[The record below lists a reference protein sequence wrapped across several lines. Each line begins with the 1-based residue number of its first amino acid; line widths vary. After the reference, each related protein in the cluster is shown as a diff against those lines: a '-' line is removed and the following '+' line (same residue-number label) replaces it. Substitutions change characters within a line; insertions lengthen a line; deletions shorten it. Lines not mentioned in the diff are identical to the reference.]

1 MSNLLIKGPQGQVIA
16 APRGWTT
23 ATVVDDEPVISINL
37 AALRPGWTVVTD
49 EPPAAAPVS
58 PPAPVV
64 DDIAPTITIEHDGAP
79 VEGH

>member
-1 MSNLLIKGPQGQVIA
+1 MSNLLIKGPQGQVIT

-49 EPPAAAPVS
+49 EPP
-58 PPAPVV
+58 
-64 DDIAPTITIEHDGAP
+64 DE
-79 VEGH
+79 VEKFVPEAVTDTRA

>member
-49 EPPAAAPVS
+49 DPPAAAPTIL
-58 PPAPVV
+58 PPAIVV
-64 DDIAPTITIEHDGAP
+64 GEPSTTTDHDGWA
-79 VEGH
+79 VEEV